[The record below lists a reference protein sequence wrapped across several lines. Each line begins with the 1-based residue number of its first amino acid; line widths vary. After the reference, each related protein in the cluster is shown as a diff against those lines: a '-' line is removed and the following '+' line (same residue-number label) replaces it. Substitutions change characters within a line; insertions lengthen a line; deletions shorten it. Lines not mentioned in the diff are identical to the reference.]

1 MGPVKNLEFQKH
13 QLCIWHFIK
22 IVKKKV
28 KNHLNTHNVSDDER
42 NLIKKYSGRIISIFN
57 ADEKGDFI
65 YRINRFFKVW
75 NDCPGF
81 LKDFYNKKIVRDMHK
96 LTAHLFDPNIPKTNN
111 QIESKFSGAQQKE
124 DKKRFKTKHG
134 AMSYLKP
141 IIERQNDEL
150 KWT

>member
-1 MGPVKNLEFQKH
+1 M
-13 QLCIWHFIK
+13 
-22 IVKKKV
+22 
-28 KNHLNTHNVSDDER
+28 
-42 NLIKKYSGRIISIFN
+42 
-57 ADEKGDFI
+57 
-65 YRINRFFKVW
+65 W
-75 NDCPGF
+75 NECPGF

-96 LTAHLFDPNIPKTNN
+96 LTAHLFDSNIPKTNN

-124 DKKRFKTKHG
+124 DKKRFKTKSG